1 MTPKSVLRRLRA
13 ASRDR
18 RRLREAQE
26 GQFPPGGYEPVMP
39 SATAAWRVR
48 RHSVRLFRVLHRF
61 EERSFRRAQPLAVMH
76 RTDVVPARR
85 RGRMRLLQV
94 RPGITPDLAYR
105 ANRDL
110 VVSLCEAQ
118 AIDYFVV
125 PESGSPRT
133 RIGIPQHS
141 WRRFVEALEALSAE
155 VPLYVAVRARTPR
168 GQARRLPGTLSE
180 PALAL
185 AARSQRELEVFT
197 MMVPTPRG
205 RAFDRPF
212 SCRVDRWDED
222 ENGSLTAPSRNTRT
236 THLGVA
242 SQVPATITDGSRSMR
257 TFGSFTAR
265 DIFAVDFPIDLVYMW
280 VDGADPAWLERKNAA
295 LVACGLEPEDAGA
308 AAERF
313 RDNGELRYSL
323 RSVERFA
330 PWARN
335 IYLVTDQ
342 QVPSWLDTTND
353 RITIVD
359 HAELFAGTGRLPSF
373 NSHAIGARLHHIEGL
388 SEHYIHFNDD
398 FFLGRPTMPS
408 LFFQGNGASRF
419 FLSRST
425 LGFHD
430 EGDAQPHERARR
442 NVVDLI
448 EEDFGR
454 SPTRAFFHTPIT
466 QRRSVMQELEVR
478 YPTVF
483 ATTWSSQFR
492 SGEDF
497 EINSWLHHYYGYLSG
512 SAVPGAI
519 RYDYFDVADP
529 AALRRMRRLLR
540 TRDFDAFCINDNP
553 EATDEQGRRVA
564 RWMQRYF
571 PDPAAWEIE
580 DKPWVERGDE
590 SWQEQP
596 ALLSDELAQERSDEQ
611 PSAWTGDP
619 GS

>member
-13 ASRDR
+13 AQRDR
-18 RRLREAQE
+18 LRLREARD
-26 GQFPPGGYEPVMP
+26 GQFPPGGYEPVLP
-39 SATAAWRVR
+39 SATPASRAR
-48 RHSVRLFRVLHRF
+48 RHSVRLYRVLHRF
-61 EERSFRRAQPLAVMH
+61 EERAFVQAQPAAVLAQP
-76 RTDVVPARR
+76 DVLVARR

-94 RPGITPDLAYR
+94 RPGITPDGAYR

-110 VVSLCEAQ
+110 VVSLCEAH

-125 PESGSPRT
+125 PESASPRT

-155 VPLYVAVRARTPR
+155 APLYVAVRGRTPR
-168 GQARRLPGTLSE
+168 GQARRLPGQLSE
-180 PALAL
+180 PAIDLAV
-185 AARSQRELEVFT
+185 RSQRELEVFT
-197 MMVPTPRG
+197 MMVPTPTG
-205 RAFDRPF
+205 RVFDRPF

-222 ENGSLTAPSRNTRT
+222 EDGSLNAPSRNTRT
-236 THLGVA
+236 THLGSA
-242 SQVPATITDGSRSMR
+242 SQVPATISDGSRSMR

-280 VDGADPAWLERKNAA
+280 VDGSDPAWFERKNAA

-342 QVPSWLDTTND
+342 QVPSWLDPTND

-359 HAELFAGTGRLPSF
+359 HADLFAGAGRLPSF

-398 FFLGRPTMPS
+398 FFLGRPTTPS

-430 EGDAQPHERARR
+430 EGVAQPHEQARR
-442 NVVDLI
+442 NVVDLL
-448 EEDFGR
+448 EKDFGR

-466 QRRSVMQELEVR
+466 QRRSVMLDLETR
-478 YPTVF
+478 YPSVF
-483 ATTWSSQFR
+483 STTWNSQFR
-492 SGEDF
+492 SGADY

-512 SAVPGAI
+512 TAVPGSI
-519 RYDYFDVADP
+519 RYDYFDISNP
-529 AALRRMRRLLR
+529 TALRRMRRLLQNR
-540 TRDFDAFCINDNP
+540 SFDAFCINDSP
-553 EATDEQGRRVA
+553 AATDAQRERVA
-564 RWMQRYF
+564 TWMRRYF
-571 PDPAAWEIE
+571 PDPAAWEL
-580 DKPWVERGDE
+580 DDE
-590 SWQEQP
+590 P
-596 ALLSDELAQERSDEQ
+596 DEPVTAEETDAPPEV
-611 PSAWTGDP
+611 PDAPDAPDGV
-619 GS
+619 